1 MARSLA
7 VIIAAAFITTPD
19 PAAAQNKQNDRP
31 VSASRF
37 GISIDGVQK
46 PKSKGLK
53 SSAGKKGGKA
63 KSYQPQNAWP
73 GKYY

>member
-1 MARSLA
+1 MARNLA

-19 PAAAQNKQNDRP
+19 LAVAQSKQNDRP
-31 VSASRF
+31 IAASRF

-53 SSAGKKGGKA
+53 SSTGKKGGKA
-63 KSYQPQNAWP
+63 KSYQLQNAWP
-73 GKYY
+73 RKNY